1 MNWKPYW
8 LIGAAF
14 ALCAMLALWQIDNL
28 RGKLKLERSEHA
40 KTQSALA
47 DAIEKGNGWKAAYEE
62 TYRAAEAHRQ
72 ATQACLEREV
82 EARAA
87 EQERKAILQAA
98 QPRPRTE
105 TENKQVVDD
114 ETRKRTADRLNR
126 PL

>member
-1 MNWKPYW
+1 MNWKHYAV
-8 LIGAAF
+8 IG
-14 ALCAMLALWQIDNL
+14 LLVLLALWRIDNL
-28 RGKLKLERSEHA
+28 HGKLALERSEHQNT
-40 KTQSALA
+40 KDALA
-47 DAIEKGNGWKAAYEE
+47 EAVKEGNGWKAAYEE
-62 TYRAAEAHRQ
+62 AYRAVETHRQ
-72 ATQACLEREV
+72 ATRACLDREA